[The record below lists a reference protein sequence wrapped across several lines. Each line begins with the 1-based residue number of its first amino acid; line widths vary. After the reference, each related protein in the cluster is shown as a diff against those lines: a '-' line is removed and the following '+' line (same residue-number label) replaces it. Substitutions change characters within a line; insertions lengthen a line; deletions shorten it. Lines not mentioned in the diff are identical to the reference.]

1 MRYSY
6 LIFTLPLVLFLL
18 NTFCLIAT
26 RQRVLSYNGS
36 RADDIKG
43 RWILMKIFFFVF
55 LLLFLPIFFWQ
66 KILVLFIGIV
76 VQGFWTMMIFEST
89 FVIKEIT
96 EEE

>member
-1 MRYSY
+1 
-6 LIFTLPLVLFLL
+6 
-18 NTFCLIAT
+18 
-26 RQRVLSYNGS
+26 
-36 RADDIKG
+36 
-43 RWILMKIFFFVF
+43 MKIFFFVF